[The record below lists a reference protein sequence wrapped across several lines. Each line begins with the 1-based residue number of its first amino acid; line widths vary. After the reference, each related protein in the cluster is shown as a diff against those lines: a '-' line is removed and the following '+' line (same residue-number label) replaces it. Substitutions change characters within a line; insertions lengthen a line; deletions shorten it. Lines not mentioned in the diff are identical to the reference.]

1 MNRRSLI
8 VPAIVLLVGGIA
20 VWLLHA
26 IEHVPQRVWVG
37 FQGEAR
43 RNPWHAAEL
52 LLARMGRQVQPARS
66 VPALKALPA
75 DGVLLLPR
83 RLGAISVAE
92 QRALLD
98 WVARGG
104 HLIVEAEAPRQPD
117 PILDALGVTR
127 RTLNA
132 RGPSR
137 FVYPVLP
144 GAPAPLKVEI
154 GEWRTLEAKAKALA
168 FKGTQATY
176 LLHLEHGAGRV
187 SAITDLGFAGNLAIR
202 HHDHAG
208 FLWRLVQMKPGAG
221 TVSFFHS
228 PVRLSLTAWL
238 QEHAWTAIVAGALL
252 LALWL
257 WRIVPRFGPVAPDPE
272 PARRR
277 LLDHLRASGR
287 FQWSAGGGAE
297 LAEAA
302 REAALRHVM
311 RAHPEF
317 AALDGAEREARLAA
331 LFALAPEDARRVL
344 HPATHAR
351 HAAHAPHIAP
361 AALVAAASVYQAI
374 HEQLTQTR
382 GRR

>member
-1 MNRRSLI
+1 MNRRALI
-8 VPAIVLLVGGIA
+8 VPAIVLLVGGCAI
-20 VWLLHA
+20 WLLHA
-26 IEHVPQRVWVG
+26 LEWVPQRVWVG

-52 LLARMGRQVQPARS
+52 LLARMGRQVQPVKS

-83 RLGAISVAE
+83 RLGAVSVAE
-92 QRALLD
+92 QRTLLE

-117 PILDALGVTR
+117 PILDVLGVTR

-137 FVYPVLP
+137 FVEPVLP

-154 GEWRTLEAKAKALA
+154 GEWRTLETKAKALA
-168 FKGTQATY
+168 FKGPQATY

-202 HHDHAG
+202 HHDHAE
-208 FLWRLVQMKPGAG
+208 FLWRLVQLKPGAG
-221 TVSFFHS
+221 AVSFFHS
-228 PVRLSLTAWL
+228 PVKLSLVAWL
-238 QEHAWTAIVAGALL
+238 KEHAWAALVAGALL

-257 WRIVPRFGPVAPDPE
+257 WRIAPRFGPVAPDPE

-287 FQWSAGGGAE
+287 FQWSAGGGGA

-317 AALDGAEREARLAA
+317 AALGPAERESHLAA
-331 LFALAPEDARRVL
+331 MFALAPEDARRLL
-344 HPATHAR
+344 HPATHAT
-351 HAAHAPHIAP
+351 HVTP